1 MRRQAIIVLCL
12 ALLSGCARAGL
23 EPIEVAAAASTR
35 EPMER
40 LAADFQANTG
50 IKVRVSLGPSST
62 LAKQIEEGGPAAL
75 FLSADEGWAGYLE
88 KAGMVARRRDL
99 LTNRL
104 VVIVPVDAK
113 VKISGLADLAGSGF
127 KRISLAGPGVPAGT
141 YAREALV
148 KAGIWEQVKNRVVS
162 GKDVRATLAFVEQ
175 GEADAGFVYR
185 TDGAVSGRVR
195 VIREVPESMH
205 RPIRYPLVLVKHTP
219 IRPEAERFY
228 HYLGSAEA
236 AAVFRQAGFGMAEG
250 KGAAGTAESQEIGAG
265 RFLGLAAE
273 DWRAV
278 LLSLEVAGL
287 AVLLSLPAGV
297 GLAWLLA
304 RKNFPGKTL
313 VETLVNLPL
322 VLPPVVTGY
331 LLLILLGKN
340 GWIGG
345 WLNDWFGIRIAL
357 TWWAAVLAVGIM
369 GFPLLVR
376 AVRLSFQGIDARLY
390 QAARS
395 LGAGPLDAFF
405 SVSLPLARNGVI
417 AGVVLAFARA
427 LGEFGAT
434 LMFAGDQPQTR
445 TLAIQLYDLHSTPGA
460 DYQERMWRLVL
471 ASVVLACA
479 ALGISEYLDRRGQRR
494 ITA

>member
-1 MRRQAIIVLCL
+1 MLRHSVIIICL
-12 ALLSGCARAGL
+12 LWASGCRCSDRAA
-23 EPIEVAAAASTR
+23 IEIAAAASTR
-35 EPMER
+35 EPLER
-40 LAADFQANTG
+40 LAANFQARTG
-50 IKVRVSLGPSST
+50 ITIQVSLGPSST
-62 LAKQIEEGGPAAL
+62 LAKQIEEGGSAAL
-75 FLSADEGWAGYLE
+75 FLSADEAWADYLA
-88 KAGMVARRRDL
+88 KGGLIAKRRDL

-104 VVIVPVDAK
+104 VVIVPADAK
-113 VKISGLADLAGSGF
+113 YKITRLADLTDNDFQRLA
-127 KRISLAGPGVPAGT
+127 LAGPGVPAGA

-148 KAGIWEQVKNRVVS
+148 KTGIWEQVKDRVVS

-175 GEADAGFVYR
+175 GEAEAGFVYK
-185 TDGAVSGRVR
+185 TDAEVSDRVR
-195 VIREVPESMH
+195 LALEVPEKLH
-205 RPIRYPLVLVKHTP
+205 RPIRYPLVLVKHQP
-219 IRPEAERFY
+219 IQPEAEQFY
-228 HYLGSAEA
+228 QYLGSTEA
-236 AAVFRQAGFGMAEG
+236 TTVFRKVGFGTAQRIPGWLPPEAEEMG
-250 KGAAGTAESQEIGAG
+250 G

-273 DWRAV
+273 DWHAV

-304 RKNFPGKTL
+304 RKNFFGKTL

-322 VLPPVVTGY
+322 VMPPVVTGY

-340 GWIGG
+340 GWIGSR
-345 WLNDWFGIRIAL
+345 LDQWFGIRIAL
-357 TWWAAVLAVGIM
+357 TWWAAVFAVGVM

-376 AVRLSFQGIDARLY
+376 AVRLSFQGIDPRLY

-395 LGAGPLDAFF
+395 LGAGPIDAFF

-417 AGVVLAFARA
+417 AGAVLAFARA

-445 TLAIQLYDLHSTPGA
+445 TLAIQLYDLHSMPGA

-471 ASVVLACA
+471 ASLVLACA
-479 ALGISEYLDRRGQRR
+479 ALGISEYLERRGQRR
-494 ITA
+494 VSA